1 MNFILGLPKSRKG
14 RDSTFVIIDKF
25 SKMEYFISCHKIDDV
40 MNITDLF
47 FRKIVRLHGVS
58 MDIVFDQ
65 DVKVLSYFLKVL

>member
-1 MNFILGLPKSRKG
+1 
-14 RDSTFVIIDKF
+14 
-25 SKMEYFISCHKIDDV
+25 MEYFISCHKIDDV

-65 DVKVLSYFLKVL
+65 DVKVLSYF